1 MPRNRRRTARS
12 HATKAQVK
20 NDGYASSS
28 SDSEQ
33 SGLEGANLP
42 NVTKDGNNTL
52 DFGGVDFFPSAKF
65 TGAKQGYIFKN
76 DENGL
81 GYYIDATR
89 TNKGSG
95 KSAKTVSRHSKSG
108 AAYDPRF
115 ALPTTSEMQQ
125 LRQAESSTS
134 GDKRLSRTKSNLTEL
149 KFESMLKHVTVN
161 YDELKDLEKSLF
173 KLKQRLDGIEPFI
186 LSEQSPVYQNCN
198 GLHPLW

>member
-1 MPRNRRRTARS
+1 MGIS
-12 HATKAQVK
+12 
-20 NDGYASSS
+20 
-28 SDSEQ
+28 
-33 SGLEGANLP
+33 
-42 NVTKDGNNTL
+42 
-52 DFGGVDFFPSAKF
+52 
-65 TGAKQGYIFKN
+65 FKKMRMV
-76 DENGL
+76 

-125 LRQAESSTS
+125 LRQASSSTN
-134 GDKRLSRTKSNLTEL
+134 GDKRPSRTKSNLAEL
-149 KFESMLKHVTVN
+149 KFESLLKHVTVN

-186 LSEQSPVYQNCN
+186 LSEQSPISKNCN